1 MKNILVIHQ
10 SAEMYGSD
18 RVLYLTVTGL
28 DKSEFF
34 PVVVLP
40 QEGPLKN
47 ELEKQDIKVIIA
59 PVLKVYRSMFT
70 PKNLLRF
77 IKDIKRGTSILD
89 KLNQQYKFD
98 IIYSNTLA
106 VLLGM
111 IYAGKKKIKHIWHV
125 HEIIVH
131 PKIFAEAYPKLLNS
145 RADVVVCNSEAT
157 KDNLIKR
164 EPALSKKTVVVH
176 NGPAVSKLQKEPA
189 TKADFGFSNEDI
201 VITLVGRISRLKG
214 HKWLLNTFVNY
225 LLPTQAKLLLVG
237 SPVPGQEFYEE
248 EIHEIIK
255 SKGLE
260 RRVILLPFTESLK
273 QIWDI
278 TDIAVMPSTEA
289 ESFGLV
295 ALEAML
301 EKKPVIASNHGGV
314 TEIVINNET
323 GFLVTPSNESNFAK
337 ALLKL
342 INDDNLRKKFGEN
355 GYERAITKFSPEN
368 YIDNI
373 SRVLRD

>member
-1 MKNILVIHQ
+1 M
-10 SAEMYGSD
+10 
-18 RVLYLTVTGL
+18 
-28 DKSEFF
+28 
-34 PVVVLP
+34 
-40 QEGPLKN
+40 
-47 ELEKQDIKVIIA
+47 
-59 PVLKVYRSMFT
+59 
-70 PKNLLRF
+70 
-77 IKDIKRGTSILD
+77 
-89 KLNQQYKFD
+89 
-98 IIYSNTLA
+98 
-106 VLLGM
+106 
-111 IYAGKKKIKHIWHV
+111 
-125 HEIIVH
+125 
-131 PKIFAEAYPKLLNS
+131 
-145 RADVVVCNSEAT
+145 
-157 KDNLIKR
+157 
-164 EPALSKKTVVVH
+164 SKKTVVVH

-214 HKWLLNTFVNY
+214 HKWLLNTFANY

-237 SPVPGQEFYEE
+237 SRVPGQKFYEE

-260 RRVILLPFTESLK
+260 KRVTLLPFTESLK
-273 QIWDI
+273 QIWNI

-314 TEIVINNET
+314 TEIVVNNET
-323 GFLVTPSNESNFAK
+323 GFLVTPSNESNFAE

-342 INDDNLRKKFGEN
+342 INDDNLRKKFGEK